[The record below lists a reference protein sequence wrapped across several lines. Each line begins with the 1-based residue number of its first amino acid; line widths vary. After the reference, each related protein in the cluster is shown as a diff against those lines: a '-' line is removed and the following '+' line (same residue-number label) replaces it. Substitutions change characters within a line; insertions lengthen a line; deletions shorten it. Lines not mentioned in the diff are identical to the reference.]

1 MLWPWRTLKTT
12 TRYFARETTV
22 VQDVYQGFEPQDRLL
37 KRKQF
42 DHVMTYGRSVADRR
56 LVVYTR
62 ENELS
67 RSRLGLVVG
76 RKVGK
81 AVRRNRVKRL
91 LRAAFRLSR
100 PRLPS
105 GLDIVVI
112 ARGRDGP
119 ERLAA
124 TQESLVDLAQ
134 RSLKSRP
141 RARPA
146 RRK

>member
-1 MLWPWRTLKTT
+1 M
-12 TRYFARETTV
+12 A
-22 VQDVYQGFEPQDRLL
+22 VQGVDQGLEPRDRIL
-37 KRKQF
+37 KRKEF

-62 ENELS
+62 ENGLS
-67 RSRLGLVVG
+67 RCRLGLVVG

-81 AVRRNRVKRL
+81 AVRRNRIKRL
-91 LRAAFRLSR
+91 LRTAFRLSR
-100 PRLPS
+100 PQLPS
-105 GLDIVVI
+105 GQDIVVI

-124 TQESLVDLAQ
+124 TQESLIDLAQ

-141 RARPA
+141 RARPV
-146 RRK
+146 RSK